1 MANTRAYTDKELA
14 DLTSM
19 PKQVSNPGALWSD
32 KP

>member
-14 DLTSM
+14 VLTSM
-19 PKQVSNPGALWSD
+19 PKRVTNPGAHWSD